1 MEKIKQ
7 ILSTVGRDINLTLFD
22 KNIIDDLE
30 KNIYIKETKKGIKF
44 YTKCFI
50 RNKEI
55 QLKS

>member
-22 KNIIDDLE
+22 KNIIEDLE
-30 KNIYIKETKKGIKF
+30 RNIHIKF